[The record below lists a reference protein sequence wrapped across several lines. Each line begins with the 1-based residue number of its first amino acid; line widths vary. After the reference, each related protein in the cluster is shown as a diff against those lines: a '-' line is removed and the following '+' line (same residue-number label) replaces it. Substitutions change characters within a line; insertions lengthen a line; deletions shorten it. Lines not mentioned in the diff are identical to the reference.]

1 MVRLATSF
9 DASAI
14 ATLFHETVKKVNS
27 RDYDV
32 KQIAAWAGAGP
43 DVAKWR
49 ARQAGRATWVFEVG
63 GTVRGFAEFG
73 ANGQIEAIYVH
84 ADHQRKGIASALLV
98 AIEEDARRLGVAR
111 LYTEASTTARGFFSE
126 ARIQGAEASGGRRP
140 TSEFNEFPHGQA
152 SFVIGV

>member
-14 ATLFHETVKKVNS
+14 ATLFHETVKKVNA

-32 KQIAAWAGAGP
+32 KQISAWAGAAP

-49 ARQAGRATWVFEVG
+49 ARQAGRTTWVFEVG
-63 GTVRGFAEFG
+63 GTVRGFAEFSTT
-73 ANGQIEAIYVH
+73 GQVEGIYVH

-98 AIEEDARRLGVAR
+98 QIEEEARRLGVAR
-111 LYTEASTTARGFFSE
+111 LSTGASTTARAFFQKRGFKVLKQQEIDYPGS
-126 ARIQGAEASGGRRP
+126 
-140 TSEFNEFPHGQA
+140 
-152 SFVIGV
+152 SFTHLRMAKPLLSTGS

>member
-32 KQIAAWAGAGP
+32 KQIVAWAGAAP

-49 ARQAGRATWVFEVG
+49 ARQAGRTTWVFEVG
-63 GTVRGFAEFG
+63 GTGRGFAEFG
-73 ANGQIEAIYVH
+73 ANGQVEAIYVH

-98 AIEEDARRLGVAR
+98 QIEEEARGLGMAR
-111 LYTEASTTARGFFSE
+111 LHADASTTARGFFQK
-126 ARIQGAEASGGRRP
+126 RGFKILKQAEVDSRGPSFASVRMAKP
-140 TSEFNEFPHGQA
+140 LA
-152 SFVIGV
+152 

>member
-32 KQIAAWAGAGP
+32 KQIAAWAGAAP

-49 ARQAGRATWVFEVG
+49 ARQAGRKTWVFEVG

-73 ANGQIEAIYVH
+73 ANGQVEAIYVH
-84 ADHQRKGIASALLV
+84 SDHQRKGIASALLV
-98 AIEEDARRLGVAR
+98 QIEEEARRLGGRDFTPRPAPRPEV
-111 LYTEASTTARGFFSE
+111 FSE
-126 ARIQGAEASGGRRP
+126 ARIYGPQASGGRRP
-140 TSEFNEFPHGQA
+140 RLGFHEFPHGQA
-152 SFVIGV
+152 AFVNGF

>member
-111 LYTEASTTARGFFSE
+111 LYTEASTTARGFFHKRGFK
-126 ARIQGAEASGGRRP
+126 ALKPAEVDAQRP
-140 TSEFNEFPHGQA
+140 
-152 SFVIGV
+152 SFTNFRMAKPLL

>member
-32 KQIAAWAGAGP
+32 KQIAAWAGAAP

-49 ARQAGRATWVFEVG
+49 ARQAGRTTWVFEVG

-73 ANGQIEAIYVH
+73 ANGQVEAIYVH
-84 ADHQRKGIASALLV
+84 ADHQRKGIASALLSQ
-98 AIEEDARRLGVAR
+98 IEEEARRLGGAR
-111 LYTEASTTARGFFSE
+111 LYTETSTTARGFFQKRGFKVLKPAE
-126 ARIQGAEASGGRRP
+126 VDARGLGFTNFRMAKP
-140 TSEFNEFPHGQA
+140 LL
-152 SFVIGV
+152 